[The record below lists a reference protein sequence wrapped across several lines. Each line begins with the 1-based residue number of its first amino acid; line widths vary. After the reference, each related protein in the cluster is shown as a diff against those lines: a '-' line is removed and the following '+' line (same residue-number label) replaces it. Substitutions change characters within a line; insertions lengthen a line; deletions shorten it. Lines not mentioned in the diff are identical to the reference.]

1 MNIKKMRLA
10 DLNPA
15 PYNPRRELK
24 PGDAEFEK
32 LKRSIQT
39 FGYVEPI
46 VINER
51 TGNTVISGHQR
62 LNVLRHLGETEA
74 DCVVVDMSLNDEKA
88 LNVAMNKVG
97 GEWDTAALTELLKSL
112 SDSGFDVTLTGFD
125 DVEITDLFDEAS
137 EVVEDEPPEVNYDE
151 PTMTHTGDI
160 WELGDHRLMCGD
172 ATSVEDVENLV
183 GGGTRADLLITDPPY
198 NVDYQGGTDDKLKIA
213 NDHMESEAFG
223 AFLVDAFHAAN
234 TAMKA
239 GAAFYIWHSSAEII
253 NFVRSTERELGKVR
267 QILIWNKN
275 AAVIGRQ
282 DYHYKHEP
290 CLYGW
295 TRGAG
300 HYFTADRTK
309 TTVFEETKNIKVSS
323 LKKDEL
329 VKLVKELLRSDA
341 PTDVI
346 DEDKP
351 TRSAEHPTMKPVKLI
366 ARQVRNSSK
375 VGDVVLD
382 VFGGSG
388 STLIACEQLG
398 RRCLTMELDPHYCDV
413 IIKRWETLTGGKA
426 QLVR

>member
-1 MNIKKMRLA
+1 M
-10 DLNPA
+10 
-15 PYNPRRELK
+15 
-24 PGDAEFEK
+24 
-32 LKRSIQT
+32 
-39 FGYVEPI
+39 
-46 VINER
+46 
-51 TGNTVISGHQR
+51 
-62 LNVLRHLGETEA
+62 
-74 DCVVVDMSLNDEKA
+74 
-88 LNVAMNKVG
+88 
-97 GEWDTAALTELLKSL
+97 
-112 SDSGFDVTLTGFD
+112 
-125 DVEITDLFDEAS
+125 
-137 EVVEDEPPEVNYDE
+137 
-151 PTMTHTGDI
+151 
-160 WELGDHRLMCGD
+160 
-172 ATSVEDVENLV
+172 
-183 GGGTRADLLITDPPY
+183 ITDPPY
-198 NVDYQGGTDDKLKIA
+198 NVDYQGRTDDKLKIA

-253 NFVRSTERELGKVR
+253 NFLRSTERELGKVR

-413 IIKRWETLTGGKA
+413 IVKRWEALTGRKA